1 MISGSDSFTKDDD
14 DVNDDIDYDD
24 DERDD
29 EIDDDDIIIS

>member
-1 MISGSDSFTKDDD
+1 MISGSDNFTKDDD